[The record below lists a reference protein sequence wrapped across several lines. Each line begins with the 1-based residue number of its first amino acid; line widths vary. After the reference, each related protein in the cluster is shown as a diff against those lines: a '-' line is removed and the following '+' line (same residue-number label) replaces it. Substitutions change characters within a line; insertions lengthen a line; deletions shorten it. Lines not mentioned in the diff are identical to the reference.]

1 MRKPAALVLAAA
13 GLISLAGCAAP
24 AASGP
29 SDMVDDLRCVPS
41 FCADGRLRRDLATD
55 APLFLA
61 PAEALAARA
70 PRFND
75 DGSVCRDSES
85 ATPLYEDV
93 SGGEVVRVLV
103 LPQR

>member
-1 MRKPAALVLAAA
+1 MKKTAALVLAVAVSC
-13 GLISLAGCAAP
+13 SLAGCAAP

-29 SDMVDDLRCVPS
+29 SDAVGDLRCVPS

-55 APLFLA
+55 APLFTA
-61 PAEALAARA
+61 PADALAARA

-75 DGSVCRDSES
+75 DGTVCRDSES
-85 ATPLYEDV
+85 AAPLYEDV